1 MNEIASAVSVARMTR
16 SVMYVK
22 TLNVRSFAS
31 AASHCASSYSIAA
44 LPRERVGHPL
54 HPHEARSLHEDR
66 RAAGGLRA
74 CRIAKRVDV
83 LEVARAGTEC
93 GHGIAA
99 RLAHGQQRIH
109 ARLARLLAHLGL
121 HRRRLVSQLAH
132 VGHHEDLAQPLL
144 E

>member
-93 GHGIAA
+93 GHGIEA
-99 RLAHGQQRIH
+99 RLSHGQPPIPPLPPR
-109 ARLARLLAHLGL
+109 A
-121 HRRRLVSQLAH
+121 LVHPAWH
-132 VGHHEDLAQPLL
+132 PRT
-144 E
+144 